1 MIEINY
7 FGYLDLNKSSKQLHE
22 LINNDLKILKNSP
35 YANKTFFD
43 LPKTELNFLNF
54 DFFIKFNGD
63 RTYETDYLKYR
74 SDN

>member
-35 YANKTFFD
+35 YANKILFD
-43 LPKTELNFLNF
+43 LPKTELF
-54 DFFIKFNGD
+54 
-63 RTYETDYLKYR
+63 
-74 SDN
+74 